1 MALFNFLITKFT
13 LLPSAYP
20 AKKAESET
28 VSELVLRIVAFFWI
42 LSREKSK
49 EFLYLRVQGES
60 KSNFTALNNFYN
72 NFKRKLL
79 NYQCKVLQN
88 ILILF
93 ARCRWHTKTSIIF
106 FYTKIHKLYEMIVIE
121 NYPIYIYISH
131 LNNIYYIRIIFTIQI
146 LFTIHYL

>member
-79 NYQCKVLQN
+79 NYQYKVLQN

-106 FYTKIHKLYEMIVIE
+106 FLY
-121 NYPIYIYISH
+121 
-131 LNNIYYIRIIFTIQI
+131 
-146 LFTIHYL
+146 